1 MGMMMKFKGFIGPL
15 GDDIPSIFPI
25 VFSVLLFTGSVL
37 YANQIVSE
45 KAKAIQINE
54 GAMALSYLLTEKG
67 FVELESGE
75 PSLKKVCDEKVKP
88 RASSLGVKFLITLKR
103 FCKGIP
109 ADPLSSDSQYNPY
122 GGVKASPFYIE

>member
-1 MGMMMKFKGFIGPL
+1 MKFKGFIGPL

-75 PSLKKVCDEKVKP
+75 PSLKKVCD
-88 RASSLGVKFLITLKR
+88 
-103 FCKGIP
+103 
-109 ADPLSSDSQYNPY
+109 
-122 GGVKASPFYIE
+122 